1 MFKFIGNFF
10 RGIAKKVNAMCY
22 KRMSSGK
29 TGILTNIATFLYV
42 KTSKYCAEPIEE
54 ELEEI
59 QPIDIDTNM
68 SMDDLSDDDMM
79 VDDEIESDDNIVMS
93 EEEIMDEI
101 KKTSSTPE
109 SFSFEELGL
118 NYEIEPNTVGA
129 RVNDIKE
136 SASGFFKTAATVLV
150 GFVIGFLGMFA
161 VKKFVMA

>member
-1 MFKFIGNFF
+1 MFKFIKNFF

-22 KRMSSGK
+22 KRMASGK
-29 TGILTNIATFLYV
+29 TGMITNIATFLYV

-54 ELEEI
+54 FEEI
-59 QPIDIDTNM
+59 QPADIDTNV

-79 VDDEIESDDNIVMS
+79 VDDEIESDDTIVMS

>member
-1 MFKFIGNFF
+1 M
-10 RGIAKKVNAMCY
+10 A
-22 KRMSSGK
+22 SGK

-59 QPIDIDTNM
+59 QPTDIDTNM
-68 SMDDLSDDDMM
+68 SMDDLPDDDMM
-79 VDDEIESDDNIVMS
+79 VDDEIESNDNIVMS

-101 KKTSSTPE
+101 KKTSSTSTPE

-118 NYEIEPNTVGA
+118 NYEIEPNTIGA